1 MPVRWYF
8 LKLVEI
14 EVFVSPGTNPAD
26 INPFGL
32 TFTVLNTGTGV
43 NALFAPS
50 NYNAML
56 TADVVLELTYPSFNP
71 PMVVVSAGSICAA
84 CAVGYA
90 NTPSARRNFFSG
102 SLIADVIDGTIP
114 AVAVLVEVA

>member
-1 MPVRWYF
+1 M
-8 LKLVEI
+8 L
-14 EVFVSPGTNPAD
+14 VSPGIKPAD
-26 INPFGL
+26 INPFVL
-32 TFTVLNTGTGV
+32 TFTVLNTGMGV

-56 TADVVLELTYPSFNP
+56 IADVVLELTYPSFNP
-71 PMVVVSAGSICAA
+71 PMFAVSAGSICAA
-84 CAVGYA
+84 CAIGYA

-102 SLIADVIDGTIP
+102 SLRADVMDGTIP